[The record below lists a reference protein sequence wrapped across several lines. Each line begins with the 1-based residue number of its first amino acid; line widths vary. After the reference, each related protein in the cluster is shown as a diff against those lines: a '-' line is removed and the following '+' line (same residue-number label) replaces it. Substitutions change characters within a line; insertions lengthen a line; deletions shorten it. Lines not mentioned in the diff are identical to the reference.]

1 MSTALVEW
9 SSPGG
14 GRLPPQVGGNAASV
28 IPLVLS
34 EARRRPVFMAACF
47 AAIALTALLIGLALG
62 KTYTSTTTISVDDG
76 TSPTASAKSAAKVQ
90 ARAAAAREIALSH
103 KVMDEILRT
112 GGWAD
117 QNPDAL
123 TRDKLVKRIAT
134 QLDIASPRQLPNLI
148 RVSYTDTNPLRAY
161 RVTRRFGELIIQE
174 SLAERARESRE
185 AFEFADS
192 QAQIYARRL
201 KDSETRLAAYRKA
214 NPDAR
219 VGTAED
225 VNLRIAELRRTVDT
239 ARLESIDAR
248 AQEAS
253 VRSQFGGQ
261 SPFGV
266 SQARS
271 SQIQMQMAD
280 LRSQRDQLLL
290 KYTPQYPDVVAIDHQ
305 MRDLQA
311 ELSREASHPTTSLA
325 VSRSATGTAGVNP
338 IYGELKTRLADAR
351 SRSAAAA
358 SRASAGQALLDKE
371 IARSEQ
377 ILDSSGPLPEM
388 VREYENNRDQY
399 QALLKRRAEAQVAMN
414 LDAGQHT
421 VGFEVQEPAAIPLQP
436 SSSLRLAH
444 VASAGLLL
452 AVVAPML
459 LMVGWLRVDPRV
471 RTPGQIEQL
480 AGLPVLGS
488 IPLQRT
494 PRLRT
499 QARRHRNIAA
509 LLVMTVPL
517 AYGLVLLIKW
527 MTPS

>member
-14 GRLPPQVGGNAASV
+14 GRLPASSGGPAASV
-28 IPLVLS
+28 VPLVLS
-34 EARRRPVFMAACF
+34 EARRRPVFLAATF
-47 AAIALTALLIGLALG
+47 AGIALAALLLGLSLG
-62 KTYTSTTTISVDDG
+62 KTFTSTTTIAVDDG
-76 TSPTASAKSAAKVQ
+76 TSPAASGKNAAKVM

-112 GGWAD
+112 GGWLD
-117 QNPDAL
+117 RNPDAL
-123 TRDKLVKRIAT
+123 ERDKLVKRIAT
-134 QLDIASPRQLPNLI
+134 QLDISSPRQLPNLI
-148 RVSYTDTNPLRAY
+148 RVSYSDTNPLRAY

-192 QAQIYARRL
+192 QAQLYARRL
-201 KDSETRLAAYRKA
+201 KDSETRLNDYRRA
-214 NPDAR
+214 HPDAR

-225 VNLRIAELRRTVDT
+225 VNLRIAELRRTVDA

-271 SQIQMQMAD
+271 SQIQMQLAD
-280 LRSQRDQLLL
+280 LRDQRDQLLL

-311 ELSREASHPTTSLA
+311 ELQRESSHPTTTLA

-358 SRASAGQALLDKE
+358 SRASAGQALLEKE
-371 IARSEQ
+371 VARSEH
-377 ILDSSGPLPEM
+377 ILDGSGELAQL
-388 VREYENNRDQY
+388 VREYENNRDQHL
-399 QALLKRRAEAQVAMN
+399 ALLKRRAEAQVAMN
-414 LDAGQHT
+414 MDADKHGL
-421 VGFEVQEPAAIPLQP
+421 GFEVQEPAAIPLQP

-452 AVVAPML
+452 AVIAPML
-459 LMVGWLRVDPRV
+459 LMAGWLRVDPRV
-471 RTPGQIEQL
+471 RTPSQIEQL

-488 IPLQRT
+488 IPMQRT
-494 PRLRT
+494 PRLRV

-509 LLVMTVPL
+509 LLVMSVPL
-517 AYGLVLLIKW
+517 AYGLVLLVKW

>member
-9 SSPGG
+9 SSHGG
-14 GRLPPQVGGNAASV
+14 GRMPSPSGNPPASV

-34 EARRRPVFMAACF
+34 EARRRPVFMAATF
-47 AAIALTALLIGLALG
+47 AAIALTALLIGLSLG
-62 KTYTSTTTISVDDG
+62 KSYTSTTTISVDDG
-76 TSPTASAKSAAKVQ
+76 TSPTASTKNAAKVQ

-112 GGWAD
+112 GGWLD
-117 QNPDAL
+117 QNPNAL
-123 TRDKLVKRIAT
+123 ERDKLVKRIAT

-148 RVSYTDTNPLRAY
+148 RIAYTDTNPLRAY
-161 RVTRRFGELIIQE
+161 RVTRRFGELIIAE
-174 SLAERARESRE
+174 SVAQRAHESRE

-192 QAQIYARRL
+192 QAQLYAKRL
-201 KDSETRLAAYRKA
+201 KDSEERLTQYRKA
-214 NPDAR
+214 NPNAR
-219 VGTAED
+219 IGTPED
-225 VNLRIAELRRTVDT
+225 VNLRIAELRRTID
-239 ARLESIDAR
+239 AAKLEAIDAR
-248 AQEAS
+248 AQEGS
-253 VRSQFGGQ
+253 VRSQFVGQ

-271 SQIQMQMAD
+271 SQIQMQLAD
-280 LRSQRDQLLL
+280 LRGQRDQLLL
-290 KYTPQYPDVVAIDHQ
+290 KYTDQYPDVVAIDHQ

-311 ELSREASHPTTSLA
+311 ELRRESSNPTTALA

-358 SRASAGQALLDKE
+358 SRASAGQALLDRE
-371 IARSEQ
+371 VERSES
-377 ILDSSGPLPEM
+377 ILNDSGPLAELT
-388 VREYENNRDQY
+388 RDYENNRDQY

-414 LDAGQHT
+414 LDAGQHG
-421 VGFEVQEPAAIPLQP
+421 VGFDVQEPAAIPLQP

-494 PRLRT
+494 PRLRV

-509 LLVMTVPL
+509 LLVMSVPL

-527 MTPS
+527 MTPP